1 MTNITVNTRS
11 PEVEAM
17 AVHWPI
23 IKALMGGTAAMRRA
37 AEAYLPQQPR
47 EDDEDYRYRLKTA
60 TLFPAFS
67 RTVGVMSGK
76 PFSKQV
82 VLSDDT
88 PARIRELA
96 ENIDGEGRS
105 LHVFAAD
112 LMQEAISAGFGGILV
127 DYTKTEGQA
136 RTQADEKAMG
146 ARPYWVHVKH
156 EQILGWRTAKVAG
169 ITTLVQ
175 LRIAEVHEEA
185 DGEFGVK
192 CVNRVRVLEPGSW
205 RLYEQKTGGYTLIE
219 EGTTTLK
226 VIPFVPI
233 YGRRLG
239 FMIGHPPLL
248 DLANLNVKHWQ
259 HQSTQDNSADFA
271 RRRLL
276 VFIGLDETNDLTAST
291 SQAIKLPAGGDA
303 KIIQGSAESVT
314 VGRAELDAL
323 EDQMIQTGAEL
334 LTKEPGDRSA
344 TEAANDAEANKSE
357 LQRIVET
364 FEDSLD
370 LALQYTAMWLG
381 LPDGGNVSLYKDFL
395 SMSMSEASA
404 QMVLAMQ
411 QSGLITKR
419 TAILEQQR
427 RGVLSPDLVPEDELE
442 AVELEGPSLGGMGGE
457 GGAE

>member
-1 MTNITVNTRS
+1 MSIGVADRS
-11 PEVEAM
+11 EEVRGM
-17 AVHWPI
+17 SLHWPI
-23 IKALMGGTAAMRRA
+23 IDALMGGTAAMRNA
-37 AEAYLPQQPR
+37 GKVYLPQQPR

-67 RTVGVMSGK
+67 RTVGVMAGK

-88 PARIRELA
+88 PARIRELT

-127 DYTKTEGQA
+127 DYTKTDGQA
-136 RTQADEKAMG
+136 RTQADEQQMG

-156 EQILGWRTAKVAG
+156 DQILGWRTHKVAG
-169 ITTLVQ
+169 ITMLAQ
-175 LRIAEVHEEA
+175 LRIAEVEEKA
-185 DGEFGVK
+185 DGEFGTV

-205 RLYEQKTGGYTLIE
+205 RLYEQTTGGYTLIE
-219 EGTTTLK
+219 AGTTTLD

-239 FMIGHPPLL
+239 FMHGHPPLL

-276 VFIGLDETNDLTAST
+276 VFIGVDEIDNLTASS
-291 SQAIKLPAGGDA
+291 SQAIKLQTGGDA
-303 KIIQGSAESVT
+303 KVIQGSAESVT

-334 LTKEPGDRSA
+334 LTKEPGDRTA

-364 FEDSLD
+364 FEDSID
-370 LALQYTAMWLG
+370 LALQYTAMWLK
-381 LPDGGNVSLYKDFL
+381 LPTGGNVTLYKDFL
-395 SMSMSEASA
+395 SMSLSEASA
-404 QMVLAMQ
+404 QMVLSMQ
-411 QSGLITKR
+411 QAGLVSKK
-419 TAILEQQR
+419 TAIREQQR
-427 RGVLSPDLVPEDELE
+427 RGVISADIDPETELE
-442 AVELEGPSLGGMGGE
+442 EVELEGPSLGSMGGE